1 MAKLLMIP
9 TGFVQEAAGRTKPEA
24 VDVSSLE
31 VLEILKKRKSDVY
44 HQTDND
50 VTQED
55 SSCQERH
62 FSKTKIF
69 MGNVPPSQR

>member
-1 MAKLLMIP
+1 MVELLVRP
-9 TGFVQEAAGRTKPEA
+9 TGFAQEAARRTKPEA

-31 VLEILKKRKSDVY
+31 VLETLKKRKSDVY

-55 SSCQERH
+55 SRC
-62 FSKTKIF
+62 
-69 MGNVPPSQR
+69 

>member
-1 MAKLLMIP
+1 MVELLVRP
-9 TGFVQEAAGRTKPEA
+9 TGFVQEAARRTKPEA

-31 VLEILKKRKSDVY
+31 VLETLKKRKSDVY

-55 SSCQERH
+55 SRC
-62 FSKTKIF
+62 
-69 MGNVPPSQR
+69 

>member
-1 MAKLLMIP
+1 MLVSASGMAKLLMIP

-31 VLEILKKRKSDVY
+31 VLETLKKRKSDVY

-55 SSCQERH
+55 SSC
-62 FSKTKIF
+62 
-69 MGNVPPSQR
+69 

>member
-1 MAKLLMIP
+1 MTKLLVMP
-9 TGFVQEAAGRTKPEA
+9 TGFVQEAARRTKPEA

-31 VLEILKKRKSDVY
+31 VLETLKKRKSDVY

-55 SSCQERH
+55 SRC
-62 FSKTKIF
+62 
-69 MGNVPPSQR
+69 

>member
-1 MAKLLMIP
+1 MARLLMMP

-31 VLEILKKRKSDVY
+31 VLETLKKRKSDVY

-50 VTQED
+50 VTQEVKV
-55 SSCQERH
+55 SSALAEER
-62 FSKTKIF
+62 T
-69 MGNVPPSQR
+69 VV